1 MYNDDRVIVHTY
13 LFLGGHT
20 MFKRQT
26 QFFDMLVDAV
36 KHLHTAAVKFRE
48 ALYAGDFNVG
58 EFATSMKA
66 LESIADEK
74 THKIIAALNAT
85 YLTPIDREDILALAS
100 KIDDVMDG
108 IEACA
113 SRFDLYDIS
122 QIDTIMKSFATNIE
136 RTVSQLVSA
145 FSSLQSKRMTD
156 IHQYCVSVNELEEEG
171 DQLLRDGI
179 KSLFKRETDPI
190 MLIKVKEI
198 YEILEDVTDS
208 CEDVAN
214 VLETVVMTNA

>member
-1 MYNDDRVIVHTY
+1 
-13 LFLGGHT
+13 
-20 MFKRQT
+20 MFKKQA

-36 KHLHTAAVKFRE
+36 KHLHSTAVKFRE
-48 ALYAGDFNVG
+48 VMYSGELHAS
-58 EFATSMKA
+58 EFAKLIKTM
-66 LESIADEK
+66 EREADEK

-113 SRFDLYDIS
+113 SRFDLYDIT

-136 RTVSQLVSA
+136 RTVNQLVSA
-145 FSSLQSKRMTD
+145 FSALQSKRMND
-156 IHQYCVSVNELEEEG
+156 IHQYCVSVNDLEEEG
-171 DQLLRDGI
+171 DELLRDGI

-190 MLIKVKEI
+190 TLIKIKEI
-198 YEILEDVTDS
+198 YEILEEVTDS